1 LKASLQIIPGNQ
13 KSKKNMNVLITDGI
27 DPQCGQILS
36 QNGFDVT
43 EIPKISKEELKKIIG
58 GFEKL
63 IVRSA
68 TKVTAEIIECGTNLK
83 LIGRAGA
90 GVDNIDI
97 EAATRNGIIVMN
109 TPGGNTVSAAE
120 HTCAMILSAARRIPQ
135 ATADLKKG
143 NWNKKNF
150 TGIELEGKTL
160 SIIGLGKIGR
170 EVASRMQ
177 AFGMNTIAYD
187 PMIPDEFA
195 THLNIELLPLH
206 ENFIRADVITIHS
219 SLNESTRNL
228 IAKDTIDLMKPS
240 VIIINCARGGI
251 INEADLAEAL
261 ESGKV
266 AAAALD
272 VFEVEPVNPDNPLL
286 KLDTVI
292 ATPHIAASTNEAQ
305 QKVAIQIAEQ
315 IVDWKR
321 KGKLE
326 GAVNAS
332 AVELAQAPGVRSYL
346 TLAEKLGATL
356 AQMAPP
362 QASKMTIR
370 TSGEFLQKFSE
381 VITAA
386 ALKGFLDI
394 HQSKDTNYINAFT
407 MAKEC
412 GINLEQKFE
421 KENPDYT
428 NLIRIELENG
438 TAKRMIGGTVL
449 GEKEVRI
456 VMIDQFL
463 VEFKPEG
470 NIIIYNNLDKPGVI
484 ANVTQLLLKHNL
496 NVAYI
501 ALSRD
506 EEKNVAMTAIVVDGD
521 VTSELLDGIGRVNG
535 VNVVN
540 LVSL

>member
-1 LKASLQIIPGNQ
+1 
-13 KSKKNMNVLITDGI
+13 MNVLITDGV

-109 TPGGNTVSAAE
+109 TPGGNTISAAE

-135 ATADLKKG
+135 ATADMKSG
-143 NWNKKNF
+143 NWNKKKF
-150 TGIELEGKTL
+150 MGIELEGKTL

-195 THLNIELLPLH
+195 SHLNIELLPLH
-206 ENFIRADVITIHS
+206 ENFMRADVITIHS

-228 IAKDTIDLMKPS
+228 ISKGTLDLMKQG

-251 INEADLAEAL
+251 INESDLADAI

-266 AAAALD
+266 SAAALD
-272 VFEVEPVNPDNPLL
+272 VFEMEPLNSDNPLL
-286 KLDTVI
+286 KLEQVI
-292 ATPHIAASTNEAQ
+292 ATPHIAASTTEAQ
-305 QKVAIQIAEQ
+305 EKVAIQIADQ
-315 IVDWKR
+315 IVEWKR
-321 KGKLE
+321 SGKLE

-332 AVELAQAPGVRSYL
+332 AVELAQVPGVQAYL

-356 AQMAPP
+356 AQMAPLH
-362 QASKMTIR
+362 ANKMTVR
-370 TSGEFLQKFSE
+370 TSGEFLQQFNE

-386 ALKGFLDI
+386 ALKGFLDVR
-394 HQSKDTNYINAFT
+394 QSKDTNYINAFT
-407 MAKEC
+407 MAKES
-412 GINLEQKFE
+412 GIILEQRFE

-428 NLIRIELENG
+428 NLIRIELENES
-438 TAKRMIGGTVL
+438 AKRMIGGTVF
-449 GEKEVRI
+449 GDKEVRI

-470 NIIIYNNLDKPGVI
+470 NIIIYNNTDKPGVI
-484 ANVTQLLLKHNL
+484 ANVTQLLLQHNL

-506 EEKNVAMTAIVVDGD
+506 EDKKVAMTAIVVDGD
-521 VTSELLDGIGRVNG
+521 VMPELIDEIRNVNG
-535 VNVVN
+535 VAVTN

>member
-1 LKASLQIIPGNQ
+1 MK
-13 KSKKNMNVLITDGI
+13 VLITDGI
-27 DPQCGQILS
+27 DSQCGQILA

-43 EIPKISKEELKKIIG
+43 EKPKISKEELKEIVG
-58 GFEKL
+58 GFDTL

-68 TKVTAEIIECGTNLK
+68 TKVTSEILECGINLE

-120 HTCAMILSAARRIPQ
+120 HACAMILAAARRIPQ

-143 NWNKKNF
+143 NWNKKKF
-150 TGIELEGKTL
+150 TGVELEGKTL

-177 AFGMNTIAYD
+177 AFGMKTIAYD
-187 PMIPDEFA
+187 PMIPDEYA
-195 THLNIELLPLH
+195 AQLNIELLPLH
-206 ENFIRADVITIHS
+206 ENFIRADFITVHS

-228 IAKDTIDLMKPS
+228 IAKDTLDLMKQG
-240 VIIINCARGGI
+240 VIIVNCARGGI
-251 INEADLAEAL
+251 INEIDLAEAIT
-261 ESGKV
+261 SGKV

-272 VFEVEPVNPDNPLL
+272 VFETEPVNPDNPLL
-286 KLDTVI
+286 KLEQVI

-305 QKVAIQIAEQ
+305 EKVAIQIAEQ
-315 IVDWKR
+315 IVEWKR
-321 KGKLE
+321 TGKLE

-346 TLAEKLGATL
+346 NLAEKLGATL
-356 AQMAPP
+356 AQMSPLNAN
-362 QASKMTIR
+362 KMTVR
-370 TSGEFLQKFSE
+370 TSGEFLHKFNE

-394 HQSKDTNYINAFT
+394 RQSKDTNYINAFT

-412 GINLEQKFE
+412 GISLNQKFE
-421 KENPDYT
+421 KENLDYT
-428 NLIRIELENG
+428 NLIRIELESE
-438 TAKRMIGGTVL
+438 TTKRMIGGTVF
-449 GEKEVRI
+449 GDKEIRI

-470 NIIIYNNLDKPGVI
+470 NIIVYNNIDKPGVI
-484 ANVTQLLLKHNL
+484 ANVTQLLLQHNL
-496 NVAYI
+496 NVAYV

-506 EEKNVAMTAIVVDGD
+506 EEKKVAMTAIVVDGD
-521 VTSELLDGIGRVNG
+521 VTNLLLEEIRNVNG
-535 VNVVN
+535 VDVAN

>member
-1 LKASLQIIPGNQ
+1 
-13 KSKKNMNVLITDGI
+13 
-27 DPQCGQILS
+27 
-36 QNGFDVT
+36 
-43 EIPKISKEELKKIIG
+43 
-58 GFEKL
+58 
-63 IVRSA
+63 
-68 TKVTAEIIECGTNLK
+68 
-83 LIGRAGA
+83 
-90 GVDNIDI
+90 
-97 EAATRNGIIVMN
+97 
-109 TPGGNTVSAAE
+109 
-120 HTCAMILSAARRIPQ
+120 
-135 ATADLKKG
+135 
-143 NWNKKNF
+143 
-150 TGIELEGKTL
+150 
-160 SIIGLGKIGR
+160 
-170 EVASRMQ
+170 
-177 AFGMNTIAYD
+177 
-187 PMIPDEFA
+187 
-195 THLNIELLPLH
+195 
-206 ENFIRADVITIHS
+206 
-219 SLNESTRNL
+219 
-228 IAKDTIDLMKPS
+228 MKPG

-251 INEADLAEAL
+251 INEADLAEAI

-266 AAAALD
+266 SAAALD
-272 VFEVEPVNPDNPLL
+272 VFEAEPVNPDNPLL
-286 KLDTVI
+286 KLDAVI

-332 AVELAQAPGVRSYL
+332 AVELAQTPGVQSYL

-356 AQMAPP
+356 AQMAP
-362 QASKMTIR
+362 QDATRMTIR

-394 HQSKDTNYINAFT
+394 RQSKDTNYINAFT

-412 GINLEQKFE
+412 GISLEQKFE

-438 TAKRMIGGTVL
+438 TAKRMIGGTVF
-449 GEKEVRI
+449 GDKEVRI

-470 NIIIYNNLDKPGVI
+470 NIIIYNNIDKPGVI

-496 NVAYI
+496 NIAYI

-506 EEKNVAMTAIVVDGD
+506 EDKKVAMTAIVVDGD
-521 VTSELLDGIGRVNG
+521 VTTELLDGIRTVNG
-535 VNVVN
+535 VDVAN
-540 LVSL
+540 LVTL

>member
-1 LKASLQIIPGNQ
+1 
-13 KSKKNMNVLITDGI
+13 MNVLITDGI

-43 EIPKISKEELKKIIG
+43 EIPKISKEELKKVIG

-68 TKVTAEIIECGTNLK
+68 TKVTAEIIECGTKLQ

-109 TPGGNTVSAAE
+109 TPGGNTISAAE

-143 NWNKKNF
+143 NWNKTRF

-177 AFGMNTIAYD
+177 AFGMSTIASD

-195 THLNIELLPLH
+195 SPLNIELLPLH
-206 ENFIRADVITIHS
+206 ENFKRADVITIHS

-228 IAKDTIDLMKPS
+228 IAKDTLDLMKQG

-251 INEADLAEAL
+251 INEADLAEAI

-266 AAAALD
+266 SAAALD
-272 VFEVEPVNPDNPLL
+272 VFEAEPVNPDNPLL
-286 KLDTVI
+286 KLDAVI

-315 IVDWKR
+315 IVEWKR

-332 AVELAQAPGVRSYL
+332 AVELAQAPGVQAYL
-346 TLAEKLGATL
+346 TLAG
-356 AQMAPP
+356 
-362 QASKMTIR
+362 
-370 TSGEFLQKFSE
+370 
-381 VITAA
+381 
-386 ALKGFLDI
+386 
-394 HQSKDTNYINAFT
+394 
-407 MAKEC
+407 
-412 GINLEQKFE
+412 
-421 KENPDYT
+421 
-428 NLIRIELENG
+428 NG
-438 TAKRMIGGTVL
+438 GS
-449 GEKEVRI
+449 
-456 VMIDQFL
+456 D
-463 VEFKPEG
+463 
-470 NIIIYNNLDKPGVI
+470 D
-484 ANVTQLLLKHNL
+484 
-496 NVAYI
+496 
-501 ALSRD
+501 
-506 EEKNVAMTAIVVDGD
+506 
-521 VTSELLDGIGRVNG
+521 
-535 VNVVN
+535 
-540 LVSL
+540 

>member
-1 LKASLQIIPGNQ
+1 MK
-13 KSKKNMNVLITDGI
+13 VLITDGI
-27 DPQCGQILS
+27 DPQCGQILK

-43 EIPKISKEELKKIIG
+43 EKPKISKEELKEIISS
-58 GFEKL
+58 FDKL

-109 TPGGNTVSAAE
+109 TPGGNTISAAE
-120 HTCAMILSAARRIPQ
+120 HTCAMILSAARLIPQ
-135 ATADLKKG
+135 ATADLKQG
-143 NWNKKNF
+143 NWNKKKF
-150 TGIELEGKTL
+150 TGVELDGKTL

-177 AFGMNTIAYD
+177 AFGMKTIAYD
-187 PMIPDEFA
+187 PMIPDEYA
-195 THLNIELLPLH
+195 AHLNIDLFPLH
-206 ENFIRADVITIHS
+206 ENFMRADFITIHS

-228 IAKDTIDLMKPS
+228 VSKNTFDLMKQG
-240 VIIINCARGGI
+240 VIIVNCARGGI
-251 INEADLAEAL
+251 INEADLIEAI

-272 VFEVEPVNPDNPLL
+272 VFETEPINPDNPLL
-286 KLDTVI
+286 KLDRVI
-292 ATPHIAASTNEAQ
+292 ATPHIAASTIEAQ

-315 IVDWKR
+315 IVEWKQT
-321 KGKLE
+321 GKLE

-332 AVELAQAPGVRSYL
+332 AVELAQAPGVSAYL

-356 AQMAPP
+356 AQLAPP
-362 QASKMTIR
+362 YANKMTVR
-370 TSGEFLQKFSE
+370 TSGEFLHKFNE

-386 ALKGFLDI
+386 ALKGFLDVR
-394 HQSKDTNYINAFT
+394 QSKDTNYINAFT

-412 GINLEQKFE
+412 GINLEQRFE

-438 TAKRMIGGTVL
+438 TTKRMIGGTVF
-449 GEKEVRI
+449 GDKEVRI

-470 NIIIYNNLDKPGVI
+470 HIIVYNNIDKPGVI
-484 ANVTQLLLKHNL
+484 ANVTQLLLQHNL

-506 EEKNVAMTAIVVDGD
+506 EEKKVAMTAIVVDGD
-521 VTSELLDGIGRVNG
+521 IPHSLLEQVSSVNG
-535 VNVVN
+535 VSSAN
-540 LVSL
+540 LVYL

>member
-1 LKASLQIIPGNQ
+1 
-13 KSKKNMNVLITDGI
+13 MNVLITDGV

-109 TPGGNTVSAAE
+109 TPGGNTISAAE

-135 ATADLKKG
+135 ATADMKSG
-143 NWNKKNF
+143 NWNKKKF
-150 TGIELEGKTL
+150 MGIELEGKTL

-195 THLNIELLPLH
+195 SHLNIELLPLH
-206 ENFIRADVITIHS
+206 ENFMRADVITIHS

-228 IAKDTIDLMKPS
+228 ISKGTLDLMKQG

-251 INEADLAEAL
+251 INESDLADAI

-266 AAAALD
+266 SAAALD
-272 VFEVEPVNPDNPLL
+272 VFEMEPVNSDNPLL
-286 KLDTVI
+286 KLEQVI
-292 ATPHIAASTNEAQ
+292 ATPHIAASTTEAQ
-305 QKVAIQIAEQ
+305 EKVAIQIADQ
-315 IVDWKR
+315 IVEWKR
-321 KGKLE
+321 SGKLE

-332 AVELAQAPGVRSYL
+332 AVELAQVPGVQAYL

-356 AQMAPP
+356 AQMAPLH
-362 QASKMTIR
+362 ANKMTVR
-370 TSGEFLQKFSE
+370 TSGEFLQQFNE

-386 ALKGFLDI
+386 ALKGFLDVR
-394 HQSKDTNYINAFT
+394 QSKDTNYINAFT
-407 MAKEC
+407 MAKES
-412 GINLEQKFE
+412 GIILEQRFE

-428 NLIRIELENG
+428 NLIRIELENES
-438 TAKRMIGGTVL
+438 AKRMIGGTVF
-449 GEKEVRI
+449 GDKEVRI

-470 NIIIYNNLDKPGVI
+470 NIIIYNNTDKPGVI
-484 ANVTQLLLKHNL
+484 ANVTQLLLQHNL

-506 EEKNVAMTAIVVDGD
+506 EDKKVAMTAIVVDGD
-521 VTSELLDGIGRVNG
+521 VKPELIDEIRNVNG
-535 VNVVN
+535 VAVTN

>member
-1 LKASLQIIPGNQ
+1 
-13 KSKKNMNVLITDGI
+13 MNVLITDGI
-27 DPQCGQILS
+27 DPQCGQILR

-43 EIPKISKEELKKIIG
+43 EKPKISKEELKEIIG
-58 GFEKL
+58 GFDKL

-68 TKVTAEIIECGTNLK
+68 TKVTAEIIECGTKLK

-90 GVDNIDI
+90 GVDNIDL

-120 HTCAMILSAARRIPQ
+120 HTCAMMLAAARRIPQ
-135 ATADLKKG
+135 ATADLKQG
-143 NWNKKNF
+143 NWNKTKF
-150 TGIELEGKTL
+150 SGVELEGKTL

-177 AFGMNTIAYD
+177 AFGMKTIAYD
-187 PMIPDEFA
+187 PMIPDEYA
-195 THLNIELLPLH
+195 AKLNIELLPLH
-206 ENFIRADVITIHS
+206 ENFIRADFITIHS

-228 IAKDTIDLMKPS
+228 ISKKTLDLMKQG

-251 INEADLAEAL
+251 INEADLAEAIL
-261 ESGKV
+261 SGKV
-266 AAAALD
+266 STAALD
-272 VFEVEPVNPDNPLL
+272 VFETEPVNADNPLL
-286 KLDTVI
+286 KLEQVI

-305 QKVAIQIAEQ
+305 EKVAIQIAEQ
-315 IVDWKR
+315 IVEWKQT
-321 KGKLE
+321 GKLE

-332 AVELAQAPGVRSYL
+332 AVKLAQAPGVRSYL
-346 TLAEKLGATL
+346 ALAEKLGATL
-356 AQMAPP
+356 AQMAPA
-362 QASKMTIR
+362 QAGKMTVR
-370 TSGEFLQKFSE
+370 TSGEFLHTFNE

-386 ALKGFLDI
+386 ALKGLLDVR
-394 HQSKDTNYINAFT
+394 QSKDTNYINAFT

-412 GINLEQKFE
+412 GISLEQKFE

-438 TAKRMIGGTVL
+438 TAKRMIGGTVF
-449 GEKEVRI
+449 GEKEIRI

-470 NIIIYNNLDKPGVI
+470 NIIIYNNTDKPGVI
-484 ANVTQLLLKHNL
+484 ANVTQLLLQHNL
-496 NVAYI
+496 NVAYV

-506 EEKNVAMTAIVVDGD
+506 EEKKVAMTAIVVDGN
-521 VTSELLDGIGRVNG
+521 VKPELLDEIRAVNG
-535 VNVVN
+535 VDVAN

>member
-1 LKASLQIIPGNQ
+1 
-13 KSKKNMNVLITDGI
+13 MNVLITDGV

-109 TPGGNTVSAAE
+109 TPGGNTISAAE

-135 ATADLKKG
+135 ATADMKSG
-143 NWNKKNF
+143 NWNKKKF
-150 TGIELEGKTL
+150 MGIELEGKTL

-195 THLNIELLPLH
+195 SHLNIELLPLH
-206 ENFIRADVITIHS
+206 ENFMRADVITIHS

-228 IAKDTIDLMKPS
+228 ISKGTLDLMKQG

-251 INEADLAEAL
+251 INESDLADAI

-266 AAAALD
+266 SAAALD
-272 VFEVEPVNPDNPLL
+272 VFEMEPVNSDNPLL
-286 KLDTVI
+286 KLEQVI
-292 ATPHIAASTNEAQ
+292 ATPHIAASTTEAQ
-305 QKVAIQIAEQ
+305 EKVAIQIADQ
-315 IVDWKR
+315 IVEWKR
-321 KGKLE
+321 SGKLE

-332 AVELAQAPGVRSYL
+332 AVELAQVPGVQAYL

-356 AQMAPP
+356 AQMAPLH
-362 QASKMTIR
+362 ANKMTVR
-370 TSGEFLQKFSE
+370 TSGEFLQQFNE

-386 ALKGFLDI
+386 ALKGFLDVR
-394 HQSKDTNYINAFT
+394 QSKDTNYINAFT
-407 MAKEC
+407 MAKES
-412 GINLEQKFE
+412 GIILEQRFE

-428 NLIRIELENG
+428 NLIRIELENES
-438 TAKRMIGGTVL
+438 AKRMIGGTVF
-449 GEKEVRI
+449 GDKEVRI

-470 NIIIYNNLDKPGVI
+470 NIIIYNNTDKPGVI
-484 ANVTQLLLKHNL
+484 ANVTQLLLQHNL

-506 EEKNVAMTAIVVDGD
+506 EDKKVAMTAIVVDGD
-521 VTSELLDGIGRVNG
+521 VMPELIDEIRNVNG
-535 VNVVN
+535 VAVTN

>member
-1 LKASLQIIPGNQ
+1 
-13 KSKKNMNVLITDGI
+13 MNVLITDGI
-27 DPQCGQILS
+27 DPQCGQILA
-36 QNGFDVT
+36 QNGFNVT
-43 EIPKISKEELKKIIG
+43 EKPKISKEELKEIIG
-58 GFEKL
+58 NFDKL

-68 TKVTAEIIECGTNLK
+68 TKVTAEIIECGTRLS

-120 HTCAMILSAARRIPQ
+120 HACAMMLSAARRIPQ
-135 ATADLKKG
+135 ATADLKGG
-143 NWNKKNF
+143 NWNKKKF

-177 AFGMNTIAYD
+177 AFGMKTIAYD
-187 PMIPDEFA
+187 PMIPDEYA
-195 THLNIELLPLH
+195 AQLKIDLLPLH
-206 ENFIRADVITIHS
+206 ENFKRADVITIHS

-228 IAKDTIDLMKPS
+228 ISRDTIELMKKG
-240 VIIINCARGGI
+240 VIIVNCARGGI
-251 INEADLAEAL
+251 INEADLAEAIV
-261 ESGKV
+261 SGKV
-266 AAAALD
+266 SAAALD
-272 VFEVEPVNPDNPLL
+272 VFEKEPVDPENPLL
-286 KLDTVI
+286 KLEQVI

-305 QKVAIQIAEQ
+305 EKVAIQIAEQ
-315 IVDWKR
+315 IVAWKES
-321 KGKLE
+321 GKLE

-346 TLAEKLGATL
+346 ALAEKLGATL
-356 AQMAPP
+356 AQMVPP
-362 QASKMTIR
+362 QANKMTVR
-370 TSGEFLQKFSE
+370 TSGEFLHTFNE

-386 ALKGFLDI
+386 ALKGLLDVR
-394 HQSKDTNYINAFT
+394 QSKDTNYINAFT

-412 GINLEQKFE
+412 GISLEQKFE

-438 TAKRMIGGTVL
+438 NTKRMIGGTVF
-449 GEKEVRI
+449 GDKEIRI

-470 NIIIYNNLDKPGVI
+470 NIIIYNNTDKPGVI
-484 ANVTQLLLKHNL
+484 ANVTQLLLQYNL

-506 EEKNVAMTAIVVDGD
+506 EEKRVAMTAIVVDGD
-521 VTSELLDGIGRVNG
+521 VTSALLNEVRAVDGVA
-535 VNVVN
+535 VAD